1 MQQVTSFN
9 FFTLTNDNRYLF
21 IFIFFLQFFTPM
33 TAILPVGCAAMGAGV
48 LTVAAA
54 EVAAA
59 EVGTAVVAAVTQTHT
74 QRIML
79 SSDYAVLRSKSMPIS
94 INIGLYHQT
103 GHGNL

>member
-1 MQQVTSFN
+1 M
-9 FFTLTNDNRYLF
+9 R
-21 IFIFFLQFFTPM
+21 
-33 TAILPVGCAAMGAGV
+33 AILPVGCAAVGAGV

-54 EVAAA
+54 EVAVAGV
-59 EVGTAVVAAVTQTHT
+59 VGAAVVAAVTQTHT

>member
-21 IFIFFLQFFTPM
+21 IFIFFSNFFTRM
-33 TAILPVGCAAMGAGV
+33 TAILPVGCAAVGAGL

-59 EVGTAVVAAVTQTHT
+59 GVVAAVTQTHT